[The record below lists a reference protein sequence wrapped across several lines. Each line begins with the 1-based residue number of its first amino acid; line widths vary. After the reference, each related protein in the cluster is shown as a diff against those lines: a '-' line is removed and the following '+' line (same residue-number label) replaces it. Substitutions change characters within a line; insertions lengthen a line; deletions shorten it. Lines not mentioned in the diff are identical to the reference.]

1 MKSIGM
7 LLEEV
12 KIELVDYINETCK
25 KKGLSA
31 YLIEIP
37 FKEVY
42 EELVRVKQ
50 QEVKQEQEQ
59 WLQDNPPNLDGM
71 VLEEKESNDIIKEE
85 SDNNAEN

>member
-12 KIELVDYINETCK
+12 KIELVTYLNDTMKE
-25 KKGLSA
+25 KGLSA
-31 YLIEIP
+31 YLMEIP
-37 FKEVY
+37 FREVY

-71 VLEEKESNDIIKEE
+71 ILEEKETNDIIEKEGE
-85 SDNNAEN
+85 